1 MIGKPPEVVASRAV
15 DLTPWSAGGPG
26 PEHHAFRDHNRND
39 VLLGKGASNNAG
51 ALRKRSA
58 SVARYDLESGESD
71 EEVDG
76 VRCRRY
82 QPIVGRRPDMIMA
95 ASSSAIASVSS

>member
-39 VLLGKGASNNAG
+39 VLLGKGASNKRETSEALSERG
-51 ALRKRSA
+51 AL
-58 SVARYDLESGESD
+58 
-71 EEVDG
+71 
-76 VRCRRY
+76 
-82 QPIVGRRPDMIMA
+82 
-95 ASSSAIASVSS
+95 